1 MICHRYYRVPLL
13 ICLLLPG
20 CATQMQPKS
29 SYRPPAGATPTEKG
43 SLDTGQLEATAGN
56 KGDKLGAEVIRS
68 ELDGDERVVEI
79 RVPIN
84 PDLVDQVQVMTLDGS
99 TVNQSREAQI
109 IHNYETNNVGIWI
122 RVPTKE
128 KTGFRLKLIDQS
140 DEFWPP
146 VRQQ

>member
-1 MICHRYYRVPLL
+1 
-13 ICLLLPG
+13 
-20 CATQMQPKS
+20 MQPKS
-29 SYRPPAGATPTEKG
+29 TYRPPPGASPTENG

-56 KGDKLGAEVIRS
+56 KGDQIGAEVISS
-68 ELDGDERVVEI
+68 ELDGEEKVVQI

-99 TVNQSREAQI
+99 TVNQSREARI

-122 RVPTKE
+122 RVPTRDSV
-128 KTGFRLKLIDQS
+128 GFRLKLIDQS
-140 DEFWPP
+140 DDIWPP